1 MRAGAVLMRATLGIN
16 PRDVK
21 EQVQR
26 VRGGVSGK
34 RSLYLTPLDATG
46 DELLQYICQEN
57 NQYGVET
64 LPGGLPAPDTANG
77 GRR

>member
-1 MRAGAVLMRATLGIN
+1 M
-16 PRDVK
+16 
-21 EQVQR
+21 
-26 VRGGVSGK
+26 RGGVSGK